1 MRINQEQFRNMRLPE
16 KIKVHV
22 LKKALQK
29 TYKEIS
35 RNKAYISS
43 KTNEFM
49 RRVHY
54 VVKNEEVHLKAI
66 EDVSYAML
74 DKDSESLLNSFLKL
88 ETYIDQHPE
97 KFI

>member
-22 LKKALQK
+22 LKKALQR

-35 RNKAYISS
+35 YNKAYVSA
-43 KTNEFM
+43 KTNDFL

-54 VVKNEEVHLKAI
+54 MINNELVPIKVI
-66 EDVSYAML
+66 NDVSYAML